1 MLACSNLVY
10 LQCCS
15 NSSIIIYEC
24 FPTING
30 AVNSAFTI
38 GSTYFDAND
47 VCWVAIEFGVATNT
61 NTTISYTSIDGDC
74 GVCVG
79 IHTGSCLG
87 LPSITPT
94 PTQTQ
99 TPTETP
105 TQTPTETPTNTP
117 TNTET
122 PTNTPT
128 ITETPTQTPT
138 NTPTN
143 TETPTPTPTITETP
157 TETPTPTPT
166 ITDTPTQT
174 PTTTITDTPT
184 QTPTETPT
192 NTPTITET
200 PTNTPTETPTNTPTN
215 TDTPTPTPTPTIT
228 DTPTPTPTITDTP
241 TQTPTPGVSPSE
253 TPTNTPTN
261 TETPTPTI
269 TDTPTQTPT
278 STPTNTPTPTVTPT
292 EPYDVYLFEDCCDP
306 TNQFRFENVP
316 GTLVVGQV
324 WAITGSS
331 FTGCATVIAYSAT
344 GPLYNGGTFQGSY
357 GNCND
362 CGVCPSPTPTTTPT
376 PTKTPTNTP
385 TPTVTPT
392 IGACSTTYC
401 LTTTLPTLSGY
412 SGNYVQ
418 GSIYNTKYTYSGDGV
433 STGVIYYTGD
443 RWCLS
448 ASLGG
453 TCLLTG
459 AYPCYSEC
467 PDISANLFISGPCP
481 TPTPTPIN
489 CGIFDFTAYFDCDWE
504 PIPTPTPSVPCDDV
518 DFDYST
524 TPLPPTPTPSVNC
537 NVGITFYICNVGDVT
552 PTPTPTPTTT
562 MGPTC
567 EVQGQATFVMLDKTF
582 SCVSVKVL
590 VNCNTGSELYTTDAM
605 IYNTIPISTG
615 TTILAVINGVQTCVT
630 YARDET
636 NISSNCN
643 VDGVIEL
650 YSTCGNCG
658 ILETPTPTPTIT
670 TTSTPTLTPT
680 STLTPTPS
688 TTIGSTPPVTPS
700 PTQTQTPTMTSTPS
714 PTPNYIYQYEGC
726 SNSPV
731 QQKVVNQTVKSPIAI
746 SVGRVFKDING
757 DCWQYKGI
765 FTPNN
770 VPVIFGKQ
778 LITFSGDYFA
788 NAFPSTYIDC
798 VDCRTR
804 IVPNLFVV
812 AKTGTTSCNTVNLK
826 LGLGGTM
833 SSGFNIA
840 IYSNISGLAPQ
851 NGDPVFSSPT
861 PSPSTNIPVGTIYQ
875 ITNTLDIYAVVANPN
890 GIGYN
895 VAQYLGQ
902 QGITPC

>member
-1 MLACSNLVY
+1 MACSNSLY

-15 NSSIIIYEC
+15 NPSVIIYEC
-24 FPTING
+24 DPTIGGVPNQPFNLG
-30 AVNSAFTI
+30 WIYYDNNPGGGI
-38 GSTYFDAND
+38 
-47 VCWVAIEFGVATNT
+47 CWTAISSGPETNT
-61 NTTISYTSIDGDC
+61 QNPGITYDLYGTGDVFCSGCTVSHAGDC
-74 GVCVG
+74 N
-79 IHTGSCLG
+79 L
-87 LPSITPT
+87 LPPVPPTPT
-94 PTQTQ
+94 PTETPTNTPTNTETPTNTPTNTETPTNTPTNTETPTHTPTPTNTETPTPTITDTPTPTPTETPTNTPTNTETPTQ
-99 TPTETP
+99 TPTPTITDTP

-122 PTNTPT
+122 PTPTPTNTLTPTNTPT
-128 ITETPTQTPT
+128 NASTPT

-143 TETPTPTPTITETP
+143 TS
-157 TETPTPTPT
+157 
-166 ITDTPTQT
+166 
-174 PTTTITDTPT
+174 
-184 QTPTETPT
+184 
-192 NTPTITET
+192 
-200 PTNTPTETPTNTPTN
+200 TPTNTPTN
-215 TDTPTPTPTPTIT
+215 T
-228 DTPTPTPTITDTP
+228 
-241 TQTPTPGVSPSE
+241 S
-253 TPTNTPTN
+253 
-261 TETPTPTI
+261 
-269 TDTPTQTPT
+269 TPT

-331 FTGCATVIAYSAT
+331 FTGCATVITYSAT

-357 GNCND
+357 GNCNA
-362 CGVCPSPTPTTTPT
+362 CGVCPSPTPTTTTT

-392 IGACSTTYC
+392 IGTCSSTYC

-418 GSIYNTKYTYSGDGV
+418 GSLYNTKYTYSGDGV

-448 ASLGG
+448 TSLGG

-467 PDISANLFISGPCP
+467 PDISANLFVSGPCP

-504 PIPTPTPSVPCDDV
+504 PIPTPTPSVPCDEV

-537 NVGITFYICNVGDVT
+537 NVGISFYICNVGDVT

-567 EVQGQATFVMLDKTF
+567 EVQGQATFLMLDKTF

-615 TTILAVINGVQTCVT
+615 TTMLAVINGVQTCVT
-630 YARDET
+630 YVRDET

-643 VDGVIEL
+643 VDGIIEL

-731 QQKVVNQTVKSPIAI
+731 QRKVVNQTVKSPITLSA
-746 SVGRVFKDING
+746 GLVFKDING
-757 DCWQYKGI
+757 DCWQYKGQ

-770 VPVIFGKQ
+770 VPVFPGSWTT
-778 LITFSGDYFA
+778 ITFTGNYFA

-804 IVPNLFVV
+804 VVPNTFVV

-840 IYSNISGLAPQ
+840 IYGDIPGVAPQ
-851 NGDPVFSSPT
+851 NGDAVFSSPT
-861 PSPSTNIPVGTIYQ
+861 PSPSTNIPVGTVYQ
-875 ITNTLDIYAVVANPN
+875 VISTLDIYVVIANPN
-890 GIGYN
+890 GVGYN
-895 VAQYLGQ
+895 VTKSLGVA
-902 QGITPC
+902 GVTSCFP